1 MNDIIE
7 LTNLQLTNTSFFDF
21 FIGLLS
27 TSFFVLIVRLIYLK
41 YSSTVSNKSIISK
54 LFSFLVFQFI

>member
-27 TSFFVLIVRLIYLK
+27 NS
-41 YSSTVSNKSIISK
+41 
-54 LFSFLVFQFI
+54 FSFLVFQFI